1 MDIRVESLVASIH
14 DYRDEC
20 KVKLDQYK
28 ENFERKVKNFADSE
42 KKKEVNNRFLSFF
55 KNLSFF

>member
-55 KNLSFF
+55 